1 MVYTTHAGVSDQWVF
16 ASFNIN
22 GLFVQVGGIIR
33 LSAPCVCLGCVLVA
47 LHEDHEGSEL
57 LYLDFFS

>member
-22 GLFVQVGGIIR
+22 GLFVQVGGMIR
-33 LSAPCVCLGCVLVA
+33 LSALCVCLCCVLVA